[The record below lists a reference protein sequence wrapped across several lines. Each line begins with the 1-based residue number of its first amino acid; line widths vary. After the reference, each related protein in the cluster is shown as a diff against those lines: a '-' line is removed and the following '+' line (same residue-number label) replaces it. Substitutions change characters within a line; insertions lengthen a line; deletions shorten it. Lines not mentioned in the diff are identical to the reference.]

1 MKELLHL
8 ASKLLDWVVV
18 DLLNQTNDKMYWSPV
33 IWDILELD
41 ITITHHLLVELNSIG
56 ESRTIAEQAMNRLI
70 LEGTEFEEELLV
82 LEKEM
87 NVGSFQVKVKDQQ
100 CLKIYGSFKILTNLK
115 AELKIIES
123 EHE

>member
-1 MKELLHL
+1 M
-8 ASKLLDWVVV
+8 

-41 ITITHHLLVELNSIG
+41 NNYNPSLTGGIELHIG

-82 LEKEM
+82 LTGKEM
-87 NVGSFQVKVKDQQ
+87 NVGSRFQVKVK
-100 CLKIYGSFKILTNLK
+100 
-115 AELKIIES
+115 ES
-123 EHE
+123 TMFIKFMEVSRY